1 MSKKQ
6 KPCYTK
12 VGGQAVI
19 EGVMMRGIDKA
30 GLAVRHTSG
39 EIKTEV
45 KTVSSL
51 DNPPLWRKIPL
62 LRGVITLIDSMT
74 SGYTYLMRSM
84 ELSGIADEEGTGG
97 EEAPKEDGK
106 KNPVIAIAG
115 VIGMVLGLAL
125 AVVLFMFLPAYV
137 SKFLGGLHT
146 GIAPYKGIIEG
157 FIKIAV
163 FVVYL
168 FAVSRMKDIRRTF
181 EYHGAEHKTIFCYE
195 AKLPLTVENV
205 KKQKR
210 FHPRCG
216 TSFMLISLIISIL
229 IFMFVTWN
237 VLWIRVLLKIALM
250 PVVVGC
256 AYEIIRLA
264 GKFDNV
270 FTRIISAPGMW
281 LQRLTTKEPDDSQI
295 EVAIASLKLVTESA
309 ETVEHPVEPAP
320 EQE

>member
-45 KTVSSL
+45 KDVSSL

-62 LRGVITLIDSMT
+62 LRGVITLIGSMT

-84 ELSGIADEEGTGG
+84 ELSGIADEEGEDT
-97 EEAPKEDGK
+97 PKEDGK

-125 AVVLFMFLPAYV
+125 AVVLFMFLPAWV

-146 GIAPYKGIIEG
+146 GISPYKGVIEG

-163 FVVYL
+163 FVIYL
-168 FAVSRMKDIRRTF
+168 FAVSRLKDIRRTF

-281 LQRLTTKEPDDSQI
+281 LQRLTTKEPDDKQI
-295 EVAIASLKLVTESA
+295 EVAIASLKIVTEPE
-309 ETVEHPVEPAP
+309 ETVEHAETTAS
-320 EQE
+320 ETE

>member
-1 MSKKQ
+1 MPKKQ
-6 KPCYTK
+6 KPNYTK

-39 EIKTEV
+39 EIRTEV
-45 KTVSSL
+45 KEVSSL
-51 DNPPLWRKIPL
+51 DTPPLWRKIPL
-62 LRGVITLIDSMT
+62 LRGVITLVASMLD
-74 SGYTYLMRSM
+74 GYTYLMRSM
-84 ELSGIADEEGTGG
+84 ELSGIADD
-97 EEAPKEDGK
+97 EDETPTDKDK
-106 KNPVIAIAG
+106 KNPIIVVGGI
-115 VIGMVLGLAL
+115 IGMVLGLAL
-125 AVVLFMFLPAYV
+125 AVVLFMFLPAWV
-137 SKFLGGLHT
+137 SKFFGGLHP
-146 GIAPYKGIIEG
+146 GVEPYKGIIEG

-168 FAVSRMKDIRRTF
+168 LAVSQMKDIRRTF

-216 TSFMLISLIISIL
+216 TSFMLISLVISIL
-229 IFMFVTWN
+229 IFMFVTWD
-237 VLWIRVLLKIALM
+237 VLWVRVVLKIALM
-250 PVVVGC
+250 PLVVGS

-270 FTRIISAPGMW
+270 FTRIISAPGLW

-295 EVAIASLKLVTESA
+295 EVAIASLKLVTEDTT
-309 ETVEHPVEPAP
+309 ENVEPLVEHAS